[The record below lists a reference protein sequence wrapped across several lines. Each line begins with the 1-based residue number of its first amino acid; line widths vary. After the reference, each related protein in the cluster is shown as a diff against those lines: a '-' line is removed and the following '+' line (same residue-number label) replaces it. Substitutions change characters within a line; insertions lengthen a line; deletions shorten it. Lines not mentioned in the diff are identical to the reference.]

1 METLE
6 LQLDKKT
13 LDLARWLAESRHC
26 NLSELITE
34 AINKLA
40 VPERSRRTESTKDRI
55 MGMFADEPDVVDE
68 ILEEI
73 MRDRAAHP
81 LNQRCEQSTT

>member
-6 LQLDKKT
+6 LKLDKKT
-13 LDLARWLAESRHC
+13 IELARWLAESRRC

-40 VPERSRRTESTKDRI
+40 VKESAQDRI

-81 LNQRCEQSTT
+81 LNQNCEQSTP